1 MQCQTVLPG
10 TDCTFWGNAGCVFSE
25 GSCQVVIDE
34 CEGCERIVDGT
45 IGRVCSAYP
54 APKKKWQMGICNFAT
69 HVKVEIK
76 VEDVRVNPLK
86 ASKKA
91 SGGGGKKK

>member
-10 TDCTFWGNAGCVFSE
+10 TECTFWAKSGCTFE
-25 GSCQVVIDE
+25 GHSCQLVVAD

-45 IGRVCSAYP
+45 IGKVCSAYP
-54 APKKKWQMGICNFAT
+54 APQKKWAGGLCNFAT
-69 HVKVEIK
+69 HRKIEIK
-76 VEDVRVNPLK
+76 IADTKVNPLK

-91 SGGGGKKK
+91 SAKKK

>member
-10 TDCTFWGNAGCVFSE
+10 IECTFWGKQGCIFTD
-25 GSCQVVIDE
+25 GSCQTVVE
-34 CEGCERIVDGT
+34 NCEGCERIVTGT
-45 IGRVCSAYP
+45 IGQVCSAYP
-54 APKKKWQMGICNFAT
+54 APAKKWSNGICNFAS

-76 VEDVRVNPLK
+76 VEDTSKVNPLK

-91 SGGGGKKK
+91 SGGSKKK

>member
-10 TDCTFWGNAGCVFSE
+10 TECTFWSKSGCIFQ
-25 GSCQVVIDE
+25 GGKCQAIVE
-34 CEGCERIVDGT
+34 NCEGCERVVDTSAGK
-45 IGRVCSAYP
+45 VCNAYP
-54 APKKKWQMGICNFAT
+54 APAKKWVGGICNFAT
-69 HVKVEIK
+69 HAKIEIK
-76 VEDVRVNPLK
+76 VEDTKVNPLK

>member
-10 TDCTFWGNAGCVFSE
+10 TECTLWAKSGCVFSG
-25 GSCQVVIDE
+25 GSCQTIIDE
-34 CEGCERIVDGT
+34 CEGCERIVEGT

-54 APKKKWQMGICNFAT
+54 APQKKWQMGICNFAT

-76 VEDVRVNPLK
+76 VEETKINPLK